1 MAWTEITEAL
11 VLTKLSG
18 PELSSLKTAA
28 LADGQANP
36 LTEIIADVVTEVR
49 GYVAGN
55 PKNTL
60 GSGSTIP
67 DELMI
72 ATLAIIR
79 LELLTRLPGLKGL
92 ITPERVAAADAG
104 REKCRDAAR
113 GLMAI
118 EQPATASE
126 QVIAGPSIELIE
138 SRARTATRAKMEGL

>member
-1 MAWTEITEAL
+1 MAWTEITEAF

-36 LTEIIADVVTEVR
+36 LTEIISDVVKEVR

-60 GSGSTIP
+60 GAGSTIP

-79 LELLTRLPGLKGL
+79 LEMLTRLPGLKGL
-92 ITPERVAAADAG
+92 ITPERVDAARSG
-104 REKCRDAAR
+104 EERCKDAAR
-113 GLMAI
+113 GLIAI
-118 EQPATASE
+118 EQPATASD
-126 QVIAGPSIELIE
+126 QVIAGPSIQLVE
-138 SRARTATRAKMEGL
+138 SRTRTATRAKMEGL